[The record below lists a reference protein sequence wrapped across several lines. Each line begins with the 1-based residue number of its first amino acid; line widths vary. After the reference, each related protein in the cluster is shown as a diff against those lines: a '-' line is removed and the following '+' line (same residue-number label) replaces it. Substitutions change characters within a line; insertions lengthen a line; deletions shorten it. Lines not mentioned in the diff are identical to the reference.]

1 MLSSLVYVEGISVT
15 DDNQQLIVAQVY
27 KARQFCEDKGARFT
41 LLREKVYALLLEKQS
56 AVGAYE
62 LLDAL
67 KLTESSAKPA
77 TVYRTLDFLLE
88 FGLIHKI
95 ESTNAFVACHHF
107 DCTHP
112 VQFLIC
118 DTCGDV
124 KEIQSEGLK
133 DTLDKQAQTVGFS
146 VVKQTIEAHGTC
158 AICQ

>member
-1 MLSSLVYVEGISVT
+1 MNVT
-15 DDNQQLIVAQVY
+15 DTDQDPITSQVY
-27 KARQFCEDKGARFT
+27 KARKFCEDKGARFT
-41 LLREKVYALLLEKQS
+41 LLREKVYALLLEKKS

-67 KLTESSAKPA
+67 KLTESGAKPA

-118 DTCGDV
+118 DICGDV

-158 AICQ
+158 VTCQ

>member
-1 MLSSLVYVEGISVT
+1 VT
-15 DDNQQLIVAQVY
+15 NTGQHPIPAQVY

-41 LLREKVYALLLEKQS
+41 LLREKVYALLLEQQG

-62 LLDAL
+62 LLDVL
-67 KLTESSAKPA
+67 KLTESNAKPA

-107 DCTHP
+107 DCNHP

-133 DTLDKQAQTVGFS
+133 DTLDNQAQSVGFS

-158 AICQ
+158 ATCQ

>member
-1 MLSSLVYVEGISVT
+1 MTNT
-15 DDNQQLIVAQVY
+15 DQDPIAVQVY

-41 LLREKVYALLLEKQS
+41 LLREKVYALLLEKHS

-107 DCTHP
+107 DCSHP

-133 DTLDKQAQTVGFS
+133 DTLDKQAQTVGFN

-158 AICQ
+158 VTCQ

>member
-1 MLSSLVYVEGISVT
+1 MT
-15 DDNQQLIVAQVY
+15 DTGQNPITDQVY

-41 LLREKVYALLLEKQS
+41 LLREKVYALLLEQQG

-62 LLDAL
+62 LLDTL
-67 KLTESSAKPA
+67 KLTESNAKPA

-107 DCTHP
+107 DCNHP

-124 KEIQSEGLK
+124 KEIQSVGLK
-133 DTLDKQAQTVGFS
+133 DTLDKQAQSVGFR
-146 VVKQTIEAHGTC
+146 VVNQTIEAHGTC
-158 AICQ
+158 AACQ

>member
-1 MLSSLVYVEGISVT
+1 MTTSSQHTTE
-15 DDNQQLIVAQVY
+15 NQVF

-41 LLREKVYALLLEKQS
+41 ILREKVYALLLEQQG

-62 LLDAL
+62 LLDSL
-67 KLTESSAKPA
+67 KLTESNAKPA

-107 DCTHP
+107 DCNHP

-118 DTCGDV
+118 DVCGDV
-124 KEIQSEGLK
+124 REIQSVGLK
-133 DTLDKQAQTVGFS
+133 DTLDKQAMTVGFN
-146 VVKQTIEAHGTC
+146 VIKQTIEAHGTC
-158 AICQ
+158 ANCH

>member
-1 MLSSLVYVEGISVT
+1 MSNT
-15 DDNQQLIVAQVY
+15 DQKSIAKQVY

-41 LLREKVYALLLEKQS
+41 LLREKIYGLLLKQEG

-62 LLDAL
+62 LLDTL
-67 KLTESSAKPA
+67 KVTESSAKPA

-107 DCTHP
+107 DCHHP

-118 DTCGDV
+118 DACGDV
-124 KEIQSEGLK
+124 TEIQSVGLK
-133 DTLDKQAQTVGFS
+133 DTLDKQAKTKGFD
-146 VVKQTIEAHGTC
+146 VAKQTIEAHGTC
-158 AICQ
+158 SSCQ

>member
-1 MLSSLVYVEGISVT
+1 MTSTGQHPIVE
-15 DDNQQLIVAQVY
+15 QVY

-41 LLREKVYALLLEKQS
+41 LLREKVYALLLEQQG

-107 DCTHP
+107 DCNHP

-133 DTLDKQAQTVGFS
+133 DTLDKQAKSVGFD
-146 VVKQTIEAHGTC
+146 VVNQTIEAHGTC
-158 AICQ
+158 AACQ

>member
-1 MLSSLVYVEGISVT
+1 VT
-15 DDNQQLIVAQVY
+15 DTDQQPIVAQVY

-41 LLREKVYALLLEKQS
+41 LLREKVYALLLEKKS

-158 AICQ
+158 VICQ

>member
-1 MLSSLVYVEGISVT
+1 MT
-15 DDNQQLIVAQVY
+15 DTGQNPITDQVY

-41 LLREKVYALLLEKQS
+41 LLREKVYALLLEQQG

-62 LLDAL
+62 LLDTL
-67 KLTESSAKPA
+67 KLTESNAKPA

-107 DCTHP
+107 DCNHP

-133 DTLDKQAQTVGFS
+133 ETLDKQALSVGFI

-158 AICQ
+158 AACQ